1 MRQQD
6 VAEWKANPRGGAK
19 KENRKAVFFFYRD
32 CGFSLWVVSVSVII
46 LGVYAFIGVF
56 HEVSAIRF
64 WEAFRKLTKAAL
76 MPVLLIYY
84 IVTAA
89 NPLTVAIIAI
99 ILSCIGDIF
108 LIRKD
113 EPKFFRLGLAAFLL
127 SHVFYT
133 VTLVLLTYGLHIP
146 ALVASLVVALV
157 AEFLLPRIINP
168 PKAMRGAVIV
178 YGIVILAMSVCAL
191 QYMLSRLSPGS
202 VLLFIGS
209 IVFIFSDTLMTYLS
223 FGKKPKYFNAITMLP
238 YIIAQGLIIFGL
250 AG

>member
-1 MRQQD
+1 MS
-6 VAEWKANPRGGAK
+6 A
-19 KENRKAVFFFYRD
+19 
-32 CGFSLWVVSVSVII
+32 II
-46 LGVYAFIGVF
+46 LGVYVLVGVI

-64 WEAFRKLTKAAL
+64 WDKTRKFTKAAL

-84 IVTAA
+84 TVTAA
-89 NPLTVAIIAI
+89 NALTVAFIAI
-99 ILSCIGDIF
+99 IFSWLGDIF

-113 EPKFFRLGLAAFLL
+113 EPKFFRLGLVAFLL
-127 SHVFYT
+127 SHVFYII
-133 VTLVLLTYGLHIP
+133 TLVFMTHGLQLP
-146 ALVASLVVALV
+146 ALVVSIGAALV
-157 AEFLLPRIINP
+157 AEFLLPKIINP

-191 QYMLSRLSPGS
+191 QYMLSGLSSGS
-202 VLLFIGS
+202 ALLFAGS

-250 AG
+250 CG